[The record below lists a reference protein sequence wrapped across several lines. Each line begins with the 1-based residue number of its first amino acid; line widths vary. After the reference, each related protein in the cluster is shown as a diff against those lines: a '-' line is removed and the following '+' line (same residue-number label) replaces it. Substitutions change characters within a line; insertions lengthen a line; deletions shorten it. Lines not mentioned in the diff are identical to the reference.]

1 MCIDCNDA
9 GCCWG
14 LFFWGF
20 VFAVV
25 VFAVVVIA
33 VVVVETWHA
42 ASLPDG
48 TGDGTGRNRGWN
60 RTEPGRNRDG
70 TGTGAGTVW
79 GAAEEGAVGGGETV
93 ETDASTTDSAV
104 DILGF
109 PIK

>member
-25 VFAVVVIA
+25 VIAVVVFAVVVVA
-33 VVVVETWHA
+33 VVVVVETWHA

-48 TGDGTGRNRGWN
+48 TGDGTGRNRDG
-60 RTEPGRNRDG
+60 TGMERDG
-70 TGTGAGTVW
+70 TVQGQEQGQGGAW
-79 GAAEEGAVGGGETV
+79 CGG
-93 ETDASTTDSAV
+93 
-104 DILGF
+104 
-109 PIK
+109 